1 MQGYYAQ
8 SVKKW
13 SNFNLRKLPFSS
25 IWSPLVGLS
34 RFFMKLMARLDGVL
48 FQAQTNPT
56 TKLMAGLGSGS
67 FKHGLHK
74 QIQRHQIVMKR
85 IYGQA
90 HQPWLID
97 SIGLIQTLLHK
108 KIIFMGNLNWIIR
121 QEARILRSR
130 RKWRHLC
137 VLAEELREI
146 CPTWLGTVAL
156 WCEGRIVKL

>member
-56 TKLMAGLGSGS
+56 TKLMAGLGSCS
-67 FKHGLHK
+67 FKHGPHR

-90 HQPWLID
+90 HQPWLIL
-97 SIGLIQTLLHK
+97 SASFKACCMK
-108 KIIFMGNLNWIIR
+108 KSFFMGNLNWIIR
-121 QEARILRSR
+121 QEARILRSHR
-130 RKWRHLC
+130 EWRHLC

-156 WCEGRIVKL
+156 WCEGRIVKP

>member
-56 TKLMAGLGSGS
+56 TKLMAGLGSGN
-67 FKHGLHK
+67 FKHGPHK